1 MLCLGIR
8 SSGGSGRWP
17 PTTLQRRME
26 GWHAEE
32 TTFWH
37 GGVGTQEGLPAR
49 GSSDSRVRCSHR
61 RPGERKGKLERIGA
75 NRSFV
80 TVRYALTDAIDI
92 QTE

>member
-1 MLCLGIR
+1 
-8 SSGGSGRWP
+8 
-17 PTTLQRRME
+17 ME

-37 GGVGTQEGLPAR
+37 GGVGTQEGLLAR
-49 GSSDSRVRCSHR
+49 GSSDNKVTCSHR
-61 RPGERKGKLERIGA
+61 CPGERKGKLERIEA